1 MEDVEC
7 RGLAFQY
14 AVRSSS
20 NCINA
25 TQVAYKSQL
34 QEYNQRSVDVGG
46 TLLILQIRF
55 DTAMTVDQP
64 YETC

>member
-34 QEYNQRSVDVGG
+34 QEYNQRSAYVGG
-46 TLLILQIRF
+46 TFLVLLLRL
-55 DTAMTVDQP
+55 DMAMIVDQP